1 MGILAEFVIP
11 TEAVPGGETLTA
23 LPAATIRLERLI
35 PTDGELRPIFWVM
48 GVEGDRFVDVA
59 RNEDGITDIQELVG
73 LDRGVL
79 YMAVWEPERP
89 VVEGI
94 KTLRATILDAEG
106 TADSWVFQIR
116 AEDRDRLQEFLDV
129 FAEQGIPVE
138 LKRLSSISE
147 DDGSDT
153 ELTPKQR
160 QTLVAAFEMGYFENP
175 KGVSQAEIGDRFGV
189 SGRAVS
195 KRLRRGT
202 KNLIR
207 STLVESG
214 GLRGEGTGPPG

>member
-11 TEAVPGGETLTA
+11 TEAVPGGETLAA

-35 PTDGELRPIFWVM
+35 PTDGELRPIFWVT

-59 RNEDGITDIQELVG
+59 RNEDGITDVQELVR
-73 LDRGVL
+73 LERGVL
-79 YMAVWEPERP
+79 YMAVWEPETP

-116 AEDRDRLQEFLDV
+116 AENRDRLQEFLDV

-207 STLVESG
+207 STLVESD
-214 GLRGEGTGPPG
+214 GLRGEGADPPG

>member
-1 MGILAEFVIP
+1 MGIIAEFVIP
-11 TEAVPGGETLTA
+11 SGAVPGGETLAT
-23 LPAATIRLERLI
+23 LPEATIRLERLI
-35 PTDGELRPIFWVM
+35 PSDGELRPIFWVT
-48 GVEGDRFVDVA
+48 GVDSARFVDVA
-59 RNEDGITDIQELVG
+59 REEDGITDLQELVR

-79 YMAVWEPERP
+79 YMAVWSPETP

-94 KTLRATILDAEG
+94 ETLRATILDAVG

-116 AEDRDRLQEFLDV
+116 ADDRERVQEFLDV
-129 FAEQGIPVE
+129 FAAQGIPVE
-138 LKRLSSISE
+138 LKRLSSITE
-147 DDGSDT
+147 DDQSDP

-160 QTLVAAFEMGYFENP
+160 QTLVAALEMGYFENP
-175 KGVSQAEIGDRFGV
+175 TEVSQAEIGQRFGI

-207 STLVESG
+207 STLVDSNG
-214 GLRGEGTGPPG
+214 PSSEGVDPRS

>member
-1 MGILAEFVIP
+1 MSIIAEFVIP
-11 TEAVPGGETLTA
+11 TEAVPGGQTLAA

-35 PTDGELRPIFWVM
+35 PTDGELHPIFWVT

-59 RNEDGITDIQELVG
+59 RNEDGITDIQELVC
-73 LDRGVL
+73 LDRAVL
-79 YMAVWEPERP
+79 YMVVWVPEMP

-94 KTLRATILDAEG
+94 KTLRATILDAVG
-106 TADSWVFQIR
+106 TADRWVFQVR
-116 AEDRDRLQEFLDV
+116 AEERARLQEFLDV

-138 LKRLSSISE
+138 LKRLSSITE
-147 DDGSDT
+147 DESR
-153 ELTPKQR
+153 EAEQTPKQR
-160 QTLVAAFEMGYFENP
+160 LTLVAAYELGYYENP
-175 KGVSQAEIGDRFGV
+175 KEVSQAEIGDRFDV

-207 STLVESG
+207 STLVDPAG
-214 GLRGEGTGPPG
+214 PRGEDHDPSR